1 MFFKEAE
8 ITSCDEK
15 QNILQLN
22 TKKQLSYDVIC
33 ILNSGLSKAA
43 FILTSLN

>member
-8 ITSCDEK
+8 ITSCDGK

-33 ILNSGLSKAA
+33 AA
-43 FILTSLN
+43 QL